1 MDVVITGSSG
11 LIGTALIT
19 ALELAGHRPI
29 RMVRGTATGDQL
41 SWDPIAGRIDA
52 GGLEGIDAVVHLA
65 GAGIGDKRWTD
76 AYRTEILESR
86 TKPTA
91 LLASAL
97 AGLQRGPKVLLSG
110 SAIGFYGDRGSEM
123 LDETSARGHGFVS
136 DVVVGW
142 EGAAK
147 PAFDA
152 GIRTAFLRTGIV
164 QSKRGGALKK
174 QLPLFKLGL
183 GARFGSGKNYQSWI
197 TIDDEC
203 AAIIHLLTADLAGP
217 VNLTAPNPVTQ
228 AQYVKALGKAVKRP
242 AFGILPPQLPAIAL
256 GADLVEA
263 LLLDGQRV
271 LPKQLEASGF
281 TFAHPTIDV
290 GLKAV
295 LK

>member
-41 SWDPIAGRIDA
+41 SWDPKAGRIDA

-136 DVVVGW
+136 DVVVAW

>member
-136 DVVVGW
+136 DVVVAW

>member
-1 MDVVITGSSG
+1 
-11 LIGTALIT
+11 
-19 ALELAGHRPI
+19 
-29 RMVRGTATGDQL
+29 
-41 SWDPIAGRIDA
+41 
-52 GGLEGIDAVVHLA
+52 
-65 GAGIGDKRWTD
+65 
-76 AYRTEILESR
+76 
-86 TKPTA
+86 
-91 LLASAL
+91 
-97 AGLQRGPKVLLSG
+97 
-110 SAIGFYGDRGSEM
+110 
-123 LDETSARGHGFVS
+123 
-136 DVVVGW
+136 VVVAW

-183 GARFGSGKNYQSWI
+183 GARFGNGKNYQSWI

-271 LPKQLEASGF
+271 LPKQLESSGF